1 MRKFFFEHL
10 IIVATSSGILACSTP
25 SDPTAADYEEPLPR
39 GSDCI
44 FEGTIRDYRV
54 LDDKN
59 LVVTST
65 RKQKY
70 HIRLSHAAF
79 GLSSAWGVGFTSRT
93 GQVCPGSD
101 LVVSNGF
108 DPEAVRI
115 YSIRAIDETE
125 YEHLLVRHG
134 KKVPEKVQAPP
145 DEDIA
150 GAEVEE
156 LD

>member
-1 MRKFFFEHL
+1 MLKIASRH
-10 IIVATSSGILACSTP
+10 IVMTLFSSTLFACAVP

-44 FEGTIRDYRV
+44 FEGTVRDYRV

-79 GLSSAWGVGFTSRT
+79 GLSSAWGIGFTSRT
-93 GQVCPGSD
+93 GQVCPGSEI
-101 LVVSNGF
+101 VVSDGF
-108 DPEAVRI
+108 DPEAARI

-134 KKVPEKVQAPP
+134 KKVPEKLETLP
-145 DEDIA
+145 DDDID